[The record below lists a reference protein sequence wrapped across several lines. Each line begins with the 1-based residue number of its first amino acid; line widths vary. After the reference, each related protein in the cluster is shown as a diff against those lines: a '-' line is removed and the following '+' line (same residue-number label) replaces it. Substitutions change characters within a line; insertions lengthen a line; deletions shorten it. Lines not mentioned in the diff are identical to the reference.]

1 MSYKQWVKKLKDI
14 RKELY
19 GETSSNQDNNMKF
32 QSKKEELIDTIC
44 SELEKVKEIFEET
57 GIPEEVPK
65 ITLKRQNGVSL
76 HFPIVRYTTRYSSF
90 IDFGLERTENGVGVR
105 VKYIGY
111 DQLLTPPIKVQS
123 IREIILEYLEQR
135 HETIRKIEKKY

>member
-1 MSYKQWVKKLKDI
+1 MSYKKWVKKLKDI

-19 GETSSNQDNNMKF
+19 GKTSSNQDNNMKF

-44 SELEKVKEIFEET
+44 SELEKVKEIFKET

-65 ITLKRQNGVSL
+65 IRLKSQNGVSL
-76 HFPIVRYTTRYSSF
+76 HFPIVRHATRYSSF
-90 IDFGLERTENGVGVR
+90 IDFGLELTEKGVSVR
-105 VKYIGY
+105 VKYIGH
-111 DQLLTPPIKVQS
+111 DQLLTPPIKIQS

-135 HETIRKIEKKY
+135 REKIRNIEKKY

>member
-1 MSYKQWVKKLKDI
+1 MSYKKWVKKLKDI

-19 GETSSNQDNNMKF
+19 GTTSSNQDNNMKF

-57 GIPEEVPK
+57 GIPEEAPK
-65 ITLKRQNGVSL
+65 IRLNNQNGVSL
-76 HFPIVRYTTRYSSF
+76 HFPIVRHTARYSSF

-111 DQLLTPPIKVQS
+111 DQLLSPPIKVQS
-123 IREIILEYLEQR
+123 IREIILEYLKQR
-135 HETIRKIEKKY
+135 REVIRKIEKKY